1 MVFVARH
8 LRYDLPERVVELLTN
23 EEVWITYAKYD
34 KPIIIVGNY
43 GSLVMK
49 GDWFLGRTAEKV
61 D

>member
-8 LRYDLPERVVELLTN
+8 LRYDLPEPVADLLTQK
-23 EEVWITYAKYD
+23 EAWGYAKYD
-34 KPIIIVGNY
+34 KPIILVGQY

-49 GDWFLGRTAEKV
+49 GDWFVGRTRERV